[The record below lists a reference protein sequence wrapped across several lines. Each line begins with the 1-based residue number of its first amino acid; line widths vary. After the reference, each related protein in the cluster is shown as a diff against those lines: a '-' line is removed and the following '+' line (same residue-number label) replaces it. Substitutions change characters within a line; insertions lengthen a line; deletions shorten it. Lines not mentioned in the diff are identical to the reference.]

1 MSFIIGSKCV
11 SVCDTGCVKA
21 CPVDCI
27 HGPIDT
33 TGCGS
38 EVPSLRKEGKL
49 EGQQL
54 YIDPSVCIECGACLS
69 ECPPDAI
76 FEFEEDAISAGEKEY
91 VHKNYNFF
99 GVEIPSEYA

>member
-11 SVCDTGCVKA
+11 STCDTGCVEA

-27 HGPIDT
+27 HGPINIS
-33 TGCGS
+33 GRGK
-38 EVPSLRKEGKL
+38 EVIDLRKNGEIEGK
-49 EGQQL
+49 QL
-54 YIDPSVCIECGACLS
+54 YIDPSECIECGACLS

-76 FEFEEDAISAGEKEY
+76 YEFEEDAIDDGEKEY

-99 GVEIPSEYA
+99 GIEIPSQYR